1 MLLDE
6 PFSGLDDRLR
16 DEIRDETL
24 EVLREAGTAV
34 LMVTHDPG
42 EAMKMADEI
51 ALMRD
56 GKIVQKGAPYTI
68 YNSQIV

>member
-16 DEIRDETL
+16 DDIRDETL

-42 EAMKMADEI
+42 DAMKMADEI
-51 ALMRD
+51 APDARRKNCAKRRALYAL
-56 GKIVQKGAPYTI
+56 QFP
-68 YNSQIV
+68 N